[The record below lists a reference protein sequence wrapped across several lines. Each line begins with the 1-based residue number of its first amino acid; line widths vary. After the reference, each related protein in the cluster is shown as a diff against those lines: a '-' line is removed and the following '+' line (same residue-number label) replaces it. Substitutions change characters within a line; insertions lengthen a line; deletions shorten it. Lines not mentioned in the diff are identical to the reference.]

1 MIALLKINNMFAL
14 LIKKLI
20 AVILAILIFGC
31 SEKNMNKMG
40 LRKEQADAYSISRKN
55 PLIMPPDMTLRPPK
69 EEGVYDNKIGKN
81 KISDSDKISDI
92 SIDEILIGSN
102 KKIKSKTKN
111 NKYSRDLVT
120 SILKAKIDAILK

>member
-20 AVILAILIFGC
+20 SVILAMLIFGC
-31 SEKNMNKMG
+31 SEKSMNKMG
-40 LRKEQADAYSISRKN
+40 LRKEQADAYSVSRRN

-69 EEGVYDNKIGKN
+69 EEDVYDNKLGKN